1 MVSSSKKQRDETRY
15 SSEPESEE
23 RIDMKG
29 KEKQLLLMSNVLGLA
44 DLSSESSEEERSG
57 LTKKMDKK
65 KQRGTSKVLNNSSN

>member
-1 MVSSSKKQRDETRY
+1 
-15 SSEPESEE
+15 
-23 RIDMKG
+23 MKG